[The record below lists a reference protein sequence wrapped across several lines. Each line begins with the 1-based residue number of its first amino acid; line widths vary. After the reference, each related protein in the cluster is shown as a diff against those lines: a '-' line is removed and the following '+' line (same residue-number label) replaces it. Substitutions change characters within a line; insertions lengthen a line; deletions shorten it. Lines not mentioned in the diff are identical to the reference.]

1 MNTGL
6 VLESLAALLAY
17 PGRESLRD
25 ADACC
30 DALERE
36 IAGRVHGTVS
46 ENLRRYRTALGIF
59 SAQELEELYTRT
71 FDLNPV
77 CSLDIGWHLYAEN
90 YDRGTFL
97 VEMRNALKE
106 HGISESTELP
116 DHLPTVLRLL
126 ARMEPDRAKALA
138 GASVLPAVRI
148 MTTGFTDP
156 ANPYAALTAILEPLL
171 VTTLDLESGV
181 LAHDDHR

>member
-1 MNTGL
+1 MNTRL
-6 VLESLAALLAY
+6 VLESLAALLEY
-17 PGRESLRD
+17 PGGESLQN
-25 ADACC
+25 ANACC
-30 DALERE
+30 DLLERE
-36 IAGRVHGTVS
+36 IAGRAPAPALES
-46 ENLRRYRTALGIF
+46 LRRYRTALGIF

-97 VEMRNALKE
+97 VDMRNALKE

-126 ARMEPDRAKALA
+126 ARMEPDRAKTLA
-138 GASVLPAVRI
+138 VGSVLPALRI
-148 MTTGFTDP
+148 MTRGFSDS

>member
-1 MNTGL
+1 MNNSL
-6 VLESLAALLAY
+6 VLESLAGLLAY

-25 ADACC
+25 AEACC

-36 IAGRVHGTVS
+36 IAGRVPGSVLES
-46 ENLRRYRTALGIF
+46 LRKYRTALGIF
-59 SAQELEELYTRT
+59 SAEELEELYTRT

-77 CSLDIGWHLYAEN
+77 CSLDIGWHLFAEN

-106 HGISESTELP
+106 HGLSESTELP

-138 GASVLPAVRI
+138 GDSVLPAVRT
-148 MTTGFTDP
+148 MAKGFSDS
-156 ANPYAALTAILEPLL
+156 ANPYAALTAIVEPLL
-171 VTTLDLESGV
+171 MTTLDLESGV
-181 LAHDDHR
+181 PAHDDHR